1 MGARADILAK
11 QFEETA
17 SELSEAIEKMTDA
30 EWKMVTSAEKWP
42 VGVTAHHAAGA
53 HEPISGIVKA
63 VASEQTMPPFTME
76 MLDEMNAQHAKDF
89 AGCTK
94 AETLALNKQGVATAS
109 AIVKGL
115 SDADLQKSGTVM
127 TGMPAM
133 TVQQIIEGVLISHVQ
148 EHLGSIK
155 ATVGR

>member
-94 AETLALNKQGVATAS
+94 AETLALHKKGVASAC

-115 SDADLQKSGTVM
+115 SDADLEKSGTVM

>member
-1 MGARADILAK
+1 
-11 QFEETA
+11 
-17 SELSEAIEKMTDA
+17 
-30 EWKMVTSAEKWP
+30 

-53 HEPISGIVKA
+53 HEPISGIARA
-63 VASEQTMPPFTME
+63 VASGQTMPPFTME

-94 AETLALNKQGVATAS
+94 AETLALHKKGVASAC

-115 SDADLQKSGTVM
+115 SDADLEKSGTVM

>member
-1 MGARADILAK
+1 MGARADMLAK
-11 QFEETA
+11 QFEEKA

-53 HEPISGIVKA
+53 HEPISGIARA
-63 VASEQTMPPFTME
+63 VASGQTMPPFTME

-94 AETLALNKQGVATAS
+94 AETLALHKKGVASAC

-115 SDADLQKSGTVM
+115 SDADLEKSGTVM

>member
-1 MGARADILAK
+1 
-11 QFEETA
+11 
-17 SELSEAIEKMTDA
+17 
-30 EWKMVTSAEKWP
+30 
-42 VGVTAHHAAGA
+42 
-53 HEPISGIVKA
+53 
-63 VASEQTMPPFTME
+63 
-76 MLDEMNAQHAKDF
+76 
-89 AGCTK
+89 
-94 AETLALNKQGVATAS
+94 
-109 AIVKGL
+109 VKGL